1 MKRKNDM
8 KILIAFICAVA
19 VFAAVL
25 IFRAVA
31 VRAKARKPGAEKQ
44 HVSAEKQAEYAARLG
59 EMIRCETVSVRGS
72 YDDTEFAKLRETVT
86 SLFPKV
92 HEAAEKMIFGDDCW
106 VYKIS
111 GKDETRNIMLMS
123 HHDVVAVKGEWEHPG
138 FCGEVFGNEIWG
150 RGTVDT
156 KTSLFAEFQALEELL
171 SEGFLPETNVWLAS
185 SHNEEIFGDGIPL
198 AVEYFKKQGIGFE
211 SVLDEG
217 GGIIEPPL
225 DGIRHKCAMVAVH
238 EKCRHTLIC
247 TARQGK
253 VRNSLAANTNTPVSV
268 MADFINEVNKS
279 RIFRRRLYPEVRA
292 MFEQLC
298 PYTPFAYSI
307 VFANLWLFG
316 PIVKTVM
323 PKINPMAGAMV
334 GTNCY
339 FTEINGSNVEKSC
352 TAKAY
357 FRAMSAEDLEKELSD
372 FRKIAEKYG
381 IEITEGE
388 GNESYVPADMSHK
401 NFSYTRECIAE
412 IFPHT
417 VSAAYVLAA
426 GTDARHMTEVS
437 PCALRFAP
445 IEMTAQQFNS
455 VHNENE
461 NIAVRSVA
469 NAVAFYKY
477 YLKNY
482 KA

>member
-1 MKRKNDM
+1 M
-8 KILIAFICAVA
+8 KIFIVFICAVA
-19 VFAAVL
+19 VLAAVL
-25 IFRAVA
+25 ILRAVA
-31 VRAKARKPGAEKQ
+31 VRARARKPEAEKQ
-44 HVSAEKQAEYAARLG
+44 LVSSEKQAEYAARLG

-72 YDDTEFAKLRETVT
+72 YDDTEFAKLRETVRR
-86 SLFPKV
+86 LFPKV
-92 HEAAEKMIFGDDCW
+92 HEAAERMTFGDDCW
-106 VYKIS
+106 VYKIR
-111 GKDETRNIMLMS
+111 GKDETRNVMLMS
-123 HHDVVAVKGEWEHPG
+123 HHDVVAAKGEWRHPE

-171 SEGFLPETNVWLAS
+171 AEGFLPETNVWLAS

-198 AVEYFKKQGIGFE
+198 AVEYFKKNGIEFE

-217 GGIIEPPL
+217 GGIIDPPL
-225 DGIRHKCAMVAVH
+225 DGIKHKCAMVAVH

-247 TARQGK
+247 TANQGK

-279 RIFRRRLYPEVRA
+279 KIFRRRLYPEVRA

-298 PYTPFAYSI
+298 PYTPFAFSI

-316 PIVKTVM
+316 PIVTSVM

-339 FTEINGSNVEKSC
+339 FTEIKGSNAEKSC
-352 TAKAY
+352 VAKAY
-357 FRAMSAEDLEKELSD
+357 FRAMSAEDLENELSE
-372 FRKIAEKYG
+372 FRKLADKYG
-381 IEITEGE
+381 IEIAESE
-388 GNESYVPADMSHK
+388 GNETYAPADMSK
-401 NFSYTRECIAE
+401 RNFSYTRECIAE

-426 GTDARHMTEVS
+426 GTDARHMTAVS

-461 NIAVRSVA
+461 NIAVKSVA
-469 NAVAFYKY
+469 NAVAFYKHY
-477 YLKNY
+477 IKNY
-482 KA
+482 R